1 MEPRARPQRGI
12 VWQGPG
18 KAGARYRRAR
28 GGEGNKRLRERTKQM
43 HRSPHAESGT
53 ERRSP
58 MSASVPKRFLLSA
71 ERGPYLL
78 KSKTEQ
84 N

>member
-43 HRSPHAESGT
+43 HRLPT
-53 ERRSP
+53 CRERDRATVPYERFRSQTLSSFSREGP
-58 MSASVPKRFLLSA
+58 LL
-71 ERGPYLL
+71 
-78 KSKTEQ
+78 T
-84 N
+84 